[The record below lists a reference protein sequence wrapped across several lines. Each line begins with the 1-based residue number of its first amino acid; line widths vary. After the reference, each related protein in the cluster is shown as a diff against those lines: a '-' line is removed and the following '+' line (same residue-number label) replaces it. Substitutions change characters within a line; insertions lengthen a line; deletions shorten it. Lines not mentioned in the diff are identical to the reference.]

1 MTTTQYNSA
10 VAHSV
15 RHVARLLASGS
26 YADLEQLTG
35 AKRLRARD
43 IEGEVNE
50 YGRTLVMPPETAY
63 DNIDVIPI
71 RGSEPQAYSVRFRL
85 YTKEEGQSDLEV
97 QLTLMD
103 RGTGEEMGIQLDG
116 ILVA

>member
-1 MTTTQYNSA
+1 M
-10 VAHSV
+10 
-15 RHVARLLASGS
+15 
-26 YADLEQLTG
+26 
-35 AKRLRARD
+35 
-43 IEGEVNE
+43 NE

-97 QLTLMD
+97 QLTLTD

>member
-1 MTTTQYNSA
+1 MSA
-10 VAHSV
+10 SNYSRSISARV
-15 RHVARLLASGS
+15 REVVGMLVR
-26 YADLEQLTG
+26 
-35 AKRLRARD
+35 
-43 IEGEVNE
+43 GE
-50 YGRTLVMPPETAY
+50 YCRTLVMPPETAY